1 MYSFFEDMKK
11 YIVDGLNAD
20 AEIPNTYNIVGYDAY
35 TKGHTPQKTEVVFQ
49 IMDNN
54 EVDAY
59 TSFEG
64 ANVFYIPLQITVVG
78 FQMKIAGTMQSPKS
92 VSLMLGEKVLSLLDA
107 LKVVEANERVKRVR
121 IMTTSPALPLE
132 SGEKAFTTAIRVE
145 FWVAKKQ

>member
-1 MYSFFEDMKK
+1 MYSFFEDMKE

-35 TKGHTPQKTEVVFQ
+35 TKGHTPQKTEVLFQ

-64 ANVFYIPLQITVVG
+64 ANIFYIPLQITVVG
-78 FQMKIAGTMQSPKS
+78 FQMKLAGTMQSPKS

-107 LKVVEANERVKRVR
+107 TKVAEANERVKRVR

-132 SGEKAFTTAIRVE
+132 GGEKAFTTAIRVE